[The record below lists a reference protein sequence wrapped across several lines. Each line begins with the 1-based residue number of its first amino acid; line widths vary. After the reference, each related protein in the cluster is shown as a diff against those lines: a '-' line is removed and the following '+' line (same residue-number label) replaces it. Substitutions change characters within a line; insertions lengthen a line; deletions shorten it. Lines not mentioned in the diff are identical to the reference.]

1 MSSFYNYI
9 SLAEHLIPI
18 FISFYLGSWS
28 DHYGR
33 KPFIYISMTGFL
45 FSSVMNLMNVIYLK
59 EWDKWVWL
67 ASVILSKNVF
77 GGGLGF
83 VMVVYSF
90 IADNSTDKYVVGLY
104 ICNTIHNLQATDNK
118 TSDTKFYLACYS
130 ASRRSDWCLAFGFW
144 RLCLCIFSII
154 GCHGIIIFIHA
165 T

>member
-104 ICNTIHNLQATDNK
+104 IFNTIHNLQATDNK